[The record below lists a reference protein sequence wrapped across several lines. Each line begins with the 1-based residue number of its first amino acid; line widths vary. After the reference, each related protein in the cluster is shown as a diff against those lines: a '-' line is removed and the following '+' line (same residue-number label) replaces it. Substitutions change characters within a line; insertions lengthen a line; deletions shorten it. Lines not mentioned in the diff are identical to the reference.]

1 MIRNLLSSGLIV
13 AALVFMAIGVIGIFR
28 FRHFYARILITAK
41 VEVIGFLVLM
51 AGVMIRHGLSYFTLK
66 VGLIS
71 LFVLLTNPITTM
83 AITRSAY
90 KSGLRPSDDERKG
103 DDG

>member
-1 MIRNLLSSGLIV
+1 MIRNLMSGGLI
-13 AALVFMAIGVIGIFR
+13 AASLVFMAIGVMGIFR

-41 VEVIGFLVLM
+41 VEIIGFLVLM
-51 AGVMIRHGLSYFTLK
+51 AGIMIRHGFSFFTLK

-83 AITRSAY
+83 AITRAAY
-90 KSGLRPSDDERKG
+90 KSGLRPPPDEKRG